1 MITVDQVLE
10 TNSSTFTQNI
20 GILSGF
26 HKSKQGQLFLSINGL
41 IFLSLPLEP
50 KCFYFSSEVLRV
62 ETYNIN
68 NQALPIQV
76 WETRVQRTFAQSK
89 LTKCINSVQCCL
101 KKIKT
106 PAKQMS
112 QMLLFTG
119 IFIKTGKPG
128 TSLLLGQRKNTPQSI
143 FCVPSLS

>member
-10 TNSSTFTQNI
+10 TNSPTFAQNI

-26 HKSKQGQLFLSINGL
+26 HKSKQGKLFLSINGL

-62 ETYNIN
+62 EKYNIN

-76 WETRVQRTFAQSK
+76 WETRV
-89 LTKCINSVQCCL
+89 
-101 KKIKT
+101 
-106 PAKQMS
+106 
-112 QMLLFTG
+112 
-119 IFIKTGKPG
+119 
-128 TSLLLGQRKNTPQSI
+128 
-143 FCVPSLS
+143 